1 MVKLAASIGISGSG
15 KTTFGNKLENTTVI
29 CPDDIRKELTGDISD
44 QSRNV
49 EVWRIAYDRLRKSLE
64 NGEDVYFSATTLTS
78 KNLKALLNVVEYL
91 KPEITIY
98 AFEDSR
104 DWKLCEKRVKEDLK
118 NGIERSNTD
127 IKIDNKPLIQL
138 MSEKYINMVD
148 NILPRNY
155 PELEI
160 VKIRS

>member
-1 MVKLAASIGISGSG
+1 MAKLIASCGISGSG
-15 KTTFGNKLENTTVI
+15 KTTFGNKLENITVI

-49 EVWRIAYDRLRKSLE
+49 EVWRLTYDRLRKSLE
-64 NGEDVYFSATTLTS
+64 NGEDIYFSATTLTS

-118 NGIERSNTD
+118 NGVERSNTD
-127 IKIDNKPLIQL
+127 IKIDNKPLIQS
-138 MSEKYINMVD
+138 MSEKYINMID

-155 PELEI
+155 PELEV

>member
-1 MVKLAASIGISGSG
+1 MAKLAVSVGISGSG
-15 KTTFGNKLENTTVI
+15 KTTFGNKLENITVI

-44 QSRNV
+44 QSKNV

-64 NGEDVYFSATTLTS
+64 NGEDIYFSATTLTS
-78 KNLKALLNVVEYL
+78 KNLKTLLDVVEYL

-118 NGIERSNTD
+118 NGVERSNTD
-127 IKIDNKPLIQL
+127 IKIGNKSLIQL

-148 NILPRNY
+148 NVLPRNY
-155 PELEI
+155 PKLEI

>member
-1 MVKLAASIGISGSG
+1 MTKLIVSIGISGSG
-15 KTTFGNKLENTTVI
+15 KTTFGNKLENITVI

-64 NGEDVYFSATTLTS
+64 SGEDVYFSATTLTS
-78 KNLKALLNVVEYL
+78 KNLKALLDVVEYL

-118 NGIERSNTD
+118 NGVERSNTD
-127 IKIDNKPLIQL
+127 IKIDNKPLIQS

-155 PELEI
+155 PELEV

>member
-1 MVKLAASIGISGSG
+1 MAKLVVSVGISGAG
-15 KTTFGNKLENTTVI
+15 KTTFGNKLENTTII

-78 KNLKALLNVVEYL
+78 KSLKTLLDTVEYL
-91 KPEITIY
+91 KPEIIIY

-118 NGIERSNTD
+118 NGVERSNTD
-127 IKIDNKPLIQL
+127 IKIGNKPLIQS

-155 PELEI
+155 PELEV

>member
-1 MVKLAASIGISGSG
+1 MAKLIASCGISGSG
-15 KTTFGNKLENTTVI
+15 KSTFGNKLENTTVI

-64 NGEDVYFSATTLTS
+64 NGKDVYFSATTLTS

-118 NGIERSNTD
+118 NGVERSNTD
-127 IKIDNKPLIQL
+127 IKIDNKPLIQS

-155 PELEI
+155 PELEV

>member
-1 MVKLAASIGISGSG
+1 MTKLIVSIGISGSG

-29 CPDDIRKELTGDISD
+29 CPDDIRKELTGNISD

-49 EVWRIAYDRLRKSLE
+49 EVWRLAYDRLRKSLE
-64 NGEDVYFSATTLTS
+64 NGENVYFSATTLTS

-104 DWKLCEKRVKEDLK
+104 DWKLCKKRVKEDLK
-118 NGIERSNTD
+118 NGVERSNTD
-127 IKIDNKPLIQL
+127 IKIDNKPLIQS

-155 PELEI
+155 PELEV

>member
-1 MVKLAASIGISGSG
+1 MTKLAISVGASGSG
-15 KTTFGNKLENTTVI
+15 KSTFGNKLENITVI

-78 KNLKALLNVVEYL
+78 KSLKTLFDTVEYL

-104 DWKLCEKRVKEDLK
+104 DWKLCEKRVKDDLK
-118 NGIERSNTD
+118 NGVDRSNTD
-127 IKIDNKPLIQL
+127 IKVGNKPLIQL

-155 PELEI
+155 PELNV
-160 VKIRS
+160 VKIC

>member
-1 MVKLAASIGISGSG
+1 MTKLAISVGVSGSG
-15 KTTFGNKLENTTVI
+15 KTTFGNKLENTTII

-44 QSRNV
+44 QSKNV

-78 KNLKALLNVVEYL
+78 KNLKALLDVVEYL

-118 NGIERSNTD
+118 NGVERSNTD
-127 IKIDNKPLIQL
+127 IKIGNKPLIQS

-155 PELEI
+155 PELNV
-160 VKIRS
+160 VKVC

>member
-1 MVKLAASIGISGSG
+1 MAKLIVSIGISGSG

-44 QSRNV
+44 QSKNV

-78 KNLKALLNVVEYL
+78 KNLKALLNVAEYL

-118 NGIERSNTD
+118 NGVERSNTD
-127 IKIDNKPLIQL
+127 IKIGNKPLIQS

-155 PELEI
+155 PELNV
-160 VKIRS
+160 VKVY

>member
-1 MVKLAASIGISGSG
+1 MAKLAASVGISGSG
-15 KTTFGNKLENTTVI
+15 KSTFGNKLENITVI

-49 EVWRIAYDRLRKSLE
+49 EVWRLAYDRLCKSLE
-64 NGEDVYFSATTLTS
+64 NREDVYFSATTLTS

-118 NGIERSNTD
+118 NGVERSNTD
-127 IKIDNKPLIQL
+127 IKIDNKPLIQS

-148 NILPRNY
+148 NILPRYY
-155 PELEI
+155 PELNV
-160 VKIRS
+160 VKVC

>member
-1 MVKLAASIGISGSG
+1 MAKLAISVGTSGSG
-15 KTTFGNKLENTTVI
+15 KSTFGNKLENTTVI

-44 QSRNV
+44 QSKNA
-49 EVWRIAYDRLRKSLE
+49 EVWKIAYDRLRKSLE

-118 NGIERSNTD
+118 NGVERSNTD
-127 IKIDNKPLIQL
+127 IKIGNRPLIQS

-155 PELEI
+155 PELNV
-160 VKIRS
+160 VKVC

>member
-1 MVKLAASIGISGSG
+1 MAKLAASVGISGSG
-15 KTTFGNKLENTTVI
+15 KTTFGNKLENITVI

-78 KNLKALLNVVEYL
+78 KNLKALLDVVEYL

-118 NGIERSNTD
+118 NGVERSNTD
-127 IKIDNKPLIQL
+127 IKIDNKPLIQS

-148 NILPRNY
+148 NVLPRNY
-155 PELEI
+155 PELEV

>member
-1 MVKLAASIGISGSG
+1 MAKLAVSVGISGSG
-15 KTTFGNKLENTTVI
+15 KSTFGNKLENATVI

-44 QSRNV
+44 QSKNA

-78 KNLKALLNVVEYL
+78 KNLKALLDVVEYL

-104 DWKLCEKRVKEDLK
+104 NWKLCEKRVKEDLK
-118 NGIERSNTD
+118 NGVERSNTD
-127 IKIDNKPLIQL
+127 IKIGNKPLIQL

-155 PELEI
+155 PELNV
-160 VKIRS
+160 VKVC